1 MRVLTS
7 LIAAGV
13 LAAVAAPAS
22 AASYVAY
29 DQFQLVGGSVQTG
42 DFAVGYFTGAFTG
55 DITAYPTTQAACGGT
70 AGVFCVRNGEASV
83 AKATAGTFDPPGS
96 SFFQAGFLNLHADTG
111 IDTAVQFTAQ
121 TAGLYSF
128 VGSYQAHD
136 VSPTGVDIAGYVGTT
151 QQFADTFTGGSRSF
165 NFDANLAAGQK
176 VSFILG
182 AAGNYT
188 YDSTGF
194 ALTVTAPDVGGVPE
208 PATWAMMI
216 LGFFGMGATLRRRHG
231 LAA

>member
-1 MRVLTS
+1 M
-7 LIAAGV
+7 IAAGV
-13 LAAVAAPAS
+13 LAAVAAPAT

-29 DQFQLVGGSVQTG
+29 DQFQQVDGTVQTG
-42 DFAVGYFTGAFTG
+42 NFAVGYFTGAF
-55 DITAYPTTQAACGGT
+55 AGT
-70 AGVFCVRNGEASV
+70 ATAFPADCSGSADFICLRNGEASV
-83 AKATAGTFDPPGS
+83 AKAVAGTYDPPGS

-111 IDTAVQFTAQ
+111 VGTVVQFVAP

-128 VGSYQAHD
+128 AGSYQAHD

-151 QQFADTFTGGSRSF
+151 QQFADTFAGGSRSF
-165 NFDANLAAGQK
+165 GFDADLAAGQR

-194 ALTVTAPDVGGVPE
+194 ALTVTGADVGGVPE

-216 LGFFGMGATLRRRHG
+216 LGFFGMGATLRRRQS
-231 LAA
+231 LMA

>member
-1 MRVLTS
+1 M
-7 LIAAGV
+7 IAAGV

-29 DQFQLVGGSVQTG
+29 DQFQLVDGAVQTG
-42 DFAVGYFTGAFTG
+42 DFAVGYFTGAFAGTA
-55 DITAYPTTQAACGGT
+55 TAYPTTQAQCGGS

-83 AKATAGTFDPPGS
+83 AKAVDGTFDPPGT

-111 IDTAVQFTAQ
+111 VGTAVQFVAP

-128 VGSYQAHD
+128 AGSYQAHD
-136 VSPTGVDIAGYVGTT
+136 VSPTGVDIAGYVGTS
-151 QQFADTFTGGSRSF
+151 QQFADTFVGGSRAFS
-165 NFDANLAAGQK
+165 FDADLTAGQR
-176 VSFILG
+176 VSFLLG
-182 AAGNYT
+182 AAGDFR

-194 ALTVTAPDVGGVPE
+194 ALTVTSADVGGVPE

-216 LGFFGMGATLRRRHG
+216 LGFLGTGATLRQRRN
-231 LAA
+231 AVA